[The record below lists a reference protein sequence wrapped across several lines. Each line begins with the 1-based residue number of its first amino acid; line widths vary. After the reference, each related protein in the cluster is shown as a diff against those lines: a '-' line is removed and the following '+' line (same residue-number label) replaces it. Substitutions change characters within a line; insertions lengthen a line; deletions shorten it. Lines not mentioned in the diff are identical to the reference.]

1 MLAVSQF
8 NQIVLSFVE
17 FLVGLSGS
25 VVSGKIKGFTDA
37 HPLVILTFVRDSLA
51 PFHDR
56 IVAKDAT
63 LFSDP
68 TVLSAFTKILPIP
81 VDLGGIPQ
89 FIAALSD
96 AQRSDLAEKFSAVW
110 MASQIVSRLS

>member
-17 FLVGLSGS
+17 FLIGLSGS
-25 VVSGKIKGFTDA
+25 VVAGKIKGFTDA
-37 HPLVILTFVRDSLA
+37 QPLIVLTFVRDSLA

-56 IVAKDAT
+56 IVAKDVS

-68 TVLSAFTKILPIP
+68 TVLDAFTKILPIP
-81 VDLGGIPQ
+81 VNLGGIPQ
-89 FIAALSD
+89 FLAALSET
-96 AQRSDLAEKFSAVW
+96 QRADLAEKFSAVW
-110 MASQIVSRLS
+110 MASQLVSRLS